1 MKRFWVCLGIGLFCF
16 TCSSSGP
23 VAPGGA
29 RLILNADPEQI
40 TFEGTSSLTVS
51 GTDDDGQPLADGTRV
66 TFSVDQAGRV
76 EPNSVELVNGTASAT
91 YVPANVAGE
100 MTVTATSGSV
110 QASITITVADDIE
123 RRVFVSAI
131 PATLPS
137 GGGTSII
144 SAAVTDISGTPI
156 QDIGVQFT
164 TTTGSLQSGGG
175 TVRTNNNG
183 VATDT
188 LNTSASATVTAT
200 TDDGFSGEVTV
211 EVGGGRIVCH
221 MTVNDNTPQ
230 VGQNVA
236 FLDTSDIPDDEEN
249 SEFHWNFGD
258 GTSSQGR
265 NVLHSFSSAGT
276 FNVIHS
282 VIDENGNTFTCD
294 PFPIQVSN

>member
-1 MKRFWVCLGIGLFCF
+1 MKRFVACVGIVLLCIACG
-16 TCSSSGP
+16 SSGP

-40 TFEGTSSLTVS
+40 TFEGSSTLTVS
-51 GTDDDGQPLADGTRV
+51 GTDEDGQPLADGTRV
-66 TFSVDQAGRV
+66 AFSVDQAGRV
-76 EPNSVELVNGTASAT
+76 EPNSVELVNGTANAT
-91 YVPANVAGE
+91 YMPANVAGE

-110 QASITITVADDIE
+110 VASITITVADDIE

-131 PATLPS
+131 PATLPQ

-144 SAAVTDISGTPI
+144 SAAVTDISGTPVE
-156 QDIGVQFT
+156 DIGVQFT
-164 TTTGSLQSGGG
+164 TTAGSLQSGGG
-175 TVRTNNNG
+175 TIRTNSNG

-188 LNTSASATVTAT
+188 LNTSSNATVTAT
-200 TDDGFSGEVTV
+200 TDDGFTGEVTV

-221 MTVNDNTPQ
+221 MTVNDNTPA

-236 FLDTSDIPDDEEN
+236 FLDTSDVPDDEEN
-249 SEFHWNFGD
+249 AEFHWDFGD

-265 NVLHSFSSAGT
+265 NVLHAFNSAGT
-276 FNVIHS
+276 FDVIHS
-282 VIDENGNTFTCD
+282 VIDSNGNTFTCD